1 MLLSLVYI
9 NCDYLQAQTT
19 IPRFEEGERV
29 VFVGNSITHGGHYH
43 SFIWLYYMT
52 RFPDKPI
59 TIMNAGIG
67 GTRVWSSIWA
77 ALRRC
82 WPAPPCGQTPPVCWC
97 PGGTRSGIR
106 RASR

>member
-59 TIMNAGIG
+59 TIMMAGIG
-67 GTRVWSSIWA
+67 GESAWDMKVAWTMMFSTGNNLCDSNFRYE
-77 ALRRC
+77 
-82 WPAPPCGQTPPVCWC
+82 
-97 PGGTRSGIR
+97 
-106 RASR
+106 

>member
-67 GTRVWSSIWA
+67 GESAWDMNLPHGRQQEAHAWTMMFSTGNQ
-77 ALRRC
+77 LM
-82 WPAPPCGQTPPVCWC
+82 
-97 PGGTRSGIR
+97 
-106 RASR
+106 